1 MAKRKRQHPH
11 FSHMQNIYIKKFKE
25 WYIKQEQHTRKH
37 LEPYYVGL
45 KGAHVYIA
53 ADWKRGV
60 CYCREEHFW
69 LEVAS
74 LQGREQ
80 TVGNVDSNFK
90 TGRSILRPPF

>member
-1 MAKRKRQHPH
+1 M
-11 FSHMQNIYIKKFKE
+11 
-25 WYIKQEQHTRKH
+25 
-37 LEPYYVGL
+37 
-45 KGAHVYIA
+45 YIA
-53 ADWKRGV
+53 SDWKRGV

-90 TGRSILRPPF
+90 TGRSILRPSF